1 MKRRL
6 FSFLL
11 ALVLLSVLSQTA
23 FADDTM
29 DAPT

>member
-11 ALVLLSVLSQTA
+11 ALVLLSGLTQAA
-23 FADDTM
+23 FADE
-29 DAPT
+29 AGS